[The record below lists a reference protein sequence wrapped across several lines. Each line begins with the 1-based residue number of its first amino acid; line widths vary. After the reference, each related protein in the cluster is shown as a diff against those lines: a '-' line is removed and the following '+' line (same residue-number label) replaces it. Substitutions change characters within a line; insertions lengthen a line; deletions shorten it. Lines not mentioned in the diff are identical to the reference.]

1 MRPYSNRPP
10 KSGPEKYL
18 KYFTLFMCLVY
29 PLLGLFIM
37 FSGSIQI
44 ALPQNYKTIL
54 GVMLIL
60 YGGIRFYRAYKKY
73 FRPYDPDENS

>member
-1 MRPYSNRPP
+1 MPSYSNRSPQ
-10 KSGPEKYL
+10 SGPGKYL
-18 KYFTLFMCLVY
+18 KYFTLFMCLIY

-37 FSGSIQI
+37 YSGSTQI

-60 YGGIRFYRAYKKY
+60 YGALRFYRAYKKY
-73 FRPYDPDENS
+73 FQAGEPDENS